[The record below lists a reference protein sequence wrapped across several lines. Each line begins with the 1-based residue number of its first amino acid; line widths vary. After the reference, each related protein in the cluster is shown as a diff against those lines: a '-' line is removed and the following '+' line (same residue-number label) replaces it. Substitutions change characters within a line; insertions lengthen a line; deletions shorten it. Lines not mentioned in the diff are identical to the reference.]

1 MPDNKRMQW
10 GFPRTIVKWAQE
22 DGIPLSEYGLRLLL
36 RQGKIPVRKIGAK
49 NLICYKNVLD
59 YLDCSTGCDNAPAE
73 LALGSG
79 IRRIGAG

>member
-1 MPDNKRMQW
+1 MADDARLQW

-49 NLICYKNVLD
+49 NLIYYKNVLD
-59 YLDCSTGCDNAPAE
+59 YLACSTGSDNPP
-73 LALGSG
+73 L
-79 IRRIGAG
+79 